1 MLRRWRIEAC
11 PRIWSKHDATRFNDN
26 EVVFKWPLIMHLSR
40 TVSGIH
46 KKIVR
51 RWSGA
56 WARFARLEN
65 IEKGIEFEL
74 VLARRA
80 TGKINRP
87 SNRRKSLP
95 KHLFVAQHIRH
106 EFVSNK
112 ILYIY
117 CNEIIHRAWDS
128 WNLRKA
134 RSCSQRH
141 VWRKKKI
148 IRVPFKEI
156 ARVRNASRQG
166 LEMHFRFNRQ
176 LYSHREIMMI
186 LLCPV

>member
-128 WNLRKA
+128 WNLRILERLVRVVKDTFEEK
-134 RSCSQRH
+134 RRLLEFHS
-141 VWRKKKI
+141 KK
-148 IRVPFKEI
+148 
-156 ARVRNASRQG
+156 
-166 LEMHFRFNRQ
+166 
-176 LYSHREIMMI
+176 SHAWGTRRGRD
-186 LLCPV
+186 